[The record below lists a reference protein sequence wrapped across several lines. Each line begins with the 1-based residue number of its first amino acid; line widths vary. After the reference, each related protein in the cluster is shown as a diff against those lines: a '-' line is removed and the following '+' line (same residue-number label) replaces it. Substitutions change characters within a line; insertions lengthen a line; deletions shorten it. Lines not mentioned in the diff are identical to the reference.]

1 MPIFLQTPKKQ
12 GVLQKSSF
20 HPVSGNQAGHP
31 KVPAKG
37 RIPKRRFQ
45 EIHFLCRRLLFF
57 AERHGFHIPLRAVQ
71 GMRNNIRPLR
81 GIHLQ
86 VQFIFVYSILYKP
99 CIFKAYR
106 LLNVQTLCIF
116 PCFCPYE
123 PKQGKFFILRR
134 LPYPAVLRKYASLP
148 L

>member
-1 MPIFLQTPKKQ
+1 MSIFLQTPKKQ

-37 RIPKRRFQ
+37 RIPERRFL

-57 AERHGFHIPLRAVQ
+57 AERHGFHIPLQAVQ

-81 GIHLQ
+81 GLKIGAPEGKQKNL
-86 VQFIFVYSILYKP
+86 KN
-99 CIFKAYR
+99 FKKGLA
-106 LLNVQTLCIF
+106 
-116 PCFCPYE
+116 
-123 PKQGKFFILRR
+123 FFW
-134 LPYPAVLRKYASLP
+134 SLW
-148 L
+148 

>member
-31 KVPAKG
+31 KVLAKG

-57 AERHGFHIPLRAVQ
+57 AERHGFHIPPRAVQ
-71 GMRNNIRPLR
+71 GMRNNIHPLR

-86 VQFIFVYSILYKP
+86 VQFAFVFPYVTPHCTISYLSLISFNFVPIAEMTGTLTALPAILYSRP
-99 CIFKAYR
+99 SERPVAAA
-106 LLNVQTLCIF
+106 L
-116 PCFCPYE
+116 
-123 PKQGKFFILRR
+123 
-134 LPYPAVLRKYASLP
+134 
-148 L
+148 